1 VILFLDCQRGI
12 NAVSAL
18 AAAIDA
24 GVDPSILAERLRFLP
39 GDVGVDAAETTI
51 DGFRVRSL
59 EVAAADVP
67 DRRSVADVF
76 ELVDAADLPEGA
88 RSFVLGV
95 YERLASAEARVHG
108 STIEGVTFH
117 EVGRPRSVVAVLGLA
132 IALEVLGVRSVTASP
147 VPVGAGMVETA
158 HGRLP
163 VPTPATIELLR
174 DVPVQESAIS
184 GELVTP
190 TGAAIVA
197 ELATSFGPVPS
208 MTVER
213 IGYGADGHR
222 TPALIT
228 RVVVGSPPVSR
239 PST

>member
-1 VILFLDCQRGI
+1 VILYLDCLRGI

-18 AAAIDA
+18 GAVIDA

-39 GDVGVDAAETTI
+39 GDVSVDTAETTI

-59 EVAAADVP
+59 EVAAPDLTDRRTFADV
-67 DRRSVADVF
+67 V
-76 ELVDAADLPEGA
+76 ELVDAADLPERA
-88 RSFVLGV
+88 RSIVLGV
-95 YERLASAEARVHG
+95 FERLGAAEARVHG
-108 STIEGVTFH
+108 STIEGMTFH

-174 DVPVQESAIS
+174 DIPVRESTIS

-190 TGAAIVA
+190 TGAAIIA
-197 ELATSFGPVPS
+197 ELASSFGPVPS

-213 IGYGADGHR
+213 IGYGADGTR

>member
-1 VILFLDCQRGI
+1 MYLDCLRGI

-24 GVDPSILAERLRFLP
+24 GVDPSILSERLRFLP

-51 DGFRVRSL
+51 DGFRVRAL
-59 EVAAADVP
+59 EVAAPDLTDRRTFADV
-67 DRRSVADVF
+67 V
-76 ELVDAADLPEGA
+76 ELVDAAGLPEAA

-95 YERLASAEARVHG
+95 YGRLAAAEARVHG
-108 STIEGVTFH
+108 STIDGVTFH
-117 EVGRPRSVVAVLGLA
+117 EVGRPRSVIAVLGLA

-174 DVPVQESAIS
+174 DVSVQESAIS

>member
-1 VILFLDCQRGI
+1 VILYLDCLRGI
-12 NAVSAL
+12 NAVSAFG
-18 AAAIDA
+18 AVIDA
-24 GVDPSILAERLRFLP
+24 GVDPSILAERLRSLP

-59 EVAAADVP
+59 EIAAPDLTDRRTFADV
-67 DRRSVADVF
+67 V

-88 RSFVLGV
+88 RSIVLRV

-132 IALEVLGVRSVTASP
+132 MALEVLGVRSVTASP
-147 VPVGAGMVETA
+147 VPA
-158 HGRLP
+158 
-163 VPTPATIELLR
+163 PATIELLR

>member
-1 VILFLDCQRGI
+1 VILYLDCLRGI

-18 AAAIDA
+18 AAAIDT

-39 GDVGVDAAETTI
+39 GEVGVDSAETTI

-59 EVAAADVP
+59 EVTAPDLTDRRTFADV
-67 DRRSVADVF
+67 V

-88 RSFVLGV
+88 RSIVLGV

-174 DVPVQESAIS
+174 EVPVQESAIS

-222 TPALIT
+222 TPALTT

>member
-1 VILFLDCQRGI
+1 VILYLDCLRGI

-18 AAAIDA
+18 GAVIDA

-59 EVAAADVP
+59 EIAAPDLTDRRTFADV
-67 DRRSVADVF
+67 V

-88 RSFVLGV
+88 RSIVLRV

-132 IALEVLGVRSVTASP
+132 MALEVLGVRSVTASP